1 MMMNA
6 VESQVFF
13 DNGSVVWELE
23 SETKYDAI
31 HEVIHRSPIFR
42 SLPGFDLEQFY
53 QVVHHRE
60 LLQSTGFGH
69 GVAVAHGRTPMVD
82 DSVVALGVSRQGIDY
97 QAMDN
102 RPVHL
107 LFVVAT
113 NPDQQLNYLK
123 VLSSLITLVRQ
134 ESFRREIFACL
145 CQEEIEEK
153 LCHGMARILMKTG
166 RKEAFTL

>member
-1 MMMNA
+1 MNA
-6 VESQVFF
+6 VESQIFF
-13 DNGSVVWELE
+13 DSGSVVWELE
-23 SETKYDAI
+23 SEAKTDAI
-31 HEVIHRSPIFR
+31 LEVIQRSPIFKNIT
-42 SLPGFDLEQFY
+42 GFDLNDFY
-53 QVVHHRE
+53 EIVLKRE
-60 LLQSTGFGH
+60 ALQSTGFGH

-82 DSVVALGVSRQGIDY
+82 DTVVALGVSRQGIDY
-97 QAMDN
+97 QALDN

-113 NPDQQLNYLK
+113 HPDARVNYLK

-166 RKEAFTL
+166 RNETLNF

>member
-1 MMMNA
+1 MNA

-23 SETKYDAI
+23 SEIKLEAI
-31 HEVIHRSPIFR
+31 QEVIFHSPVFQQ
-42 SLPGFDLEQFY
+42 LPGFDPERFFEI
-53 QVVHHRE
+53 VAERE
-60 LLQSTGFGH
+60 AIQSTGFGH
-69 GVAVAHGRTPMVD
+69 GVAVAHGRTSMVE
-82 DSVVALGVSRQGIDY
+82 DSVVALGISRQGIEY
-97 QAMDN
+97 QALDN

-113 NPDQQLNYLK
+113 HPEKQLNYLK
-123 VLSSLITLVRQ
+123 VLSSLVTLVRQ

-145 CQEEIEEK
+145 CQEEIESK

-166 RKEAFTL
+166 RHEILQ